1 MMMVA
6 DGGATATE
14 RPTTLLIIDADNCKT
29 TSTNRSTYVWL
40 VPSPPFVRSFFCSTL
55 SLSLSFSPS
64 PFVTG
69 RRISIEKKYSRSGY
83 PAVWRWWRT
92 NRSLFCPYTT
102 AYPKLKLLNDCRYS
116 LNATLDRNGDAR
128 ESLFLVLAQNDD
140 EGMGFYSLFPPFSC
154 PSSFSNY
161 Y

>member
-1 MMMVA
+1 ML
-6 DGGATATE
+6 
-14 RPTTLLIIDADNCKT
+14 RPPNGRRRYWSSTPTIARRRLRT
-29 TSTNRSTYVWL
+29 GVPTSDWFHPL
-40 VPSPPFVRSFFCSTL
+40 RSFVLSSALL

-83 PAVWRWWRT
+83 PAVRRWWRT